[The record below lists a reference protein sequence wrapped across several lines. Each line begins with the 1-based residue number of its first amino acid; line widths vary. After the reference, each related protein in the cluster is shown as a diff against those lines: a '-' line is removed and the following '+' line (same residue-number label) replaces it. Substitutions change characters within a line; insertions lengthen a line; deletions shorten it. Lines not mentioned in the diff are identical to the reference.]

1 MILKNENLSNYA
13 IQKDII
19 EKRELSKHVE
29 FTRNLLLKDL
39 WNLRCY
45 EKYERQLFLND
56 ILIVGNIKK
65 TNSLVK
71 QIAATF
77 ED

>member
-1 MILKNENLSNYA
+1 ML
-13 IQKDII
+13 
-19 EKRELSKHVE
+19 EKRELAKHVE
-29 FTRNLLLKDL
+29 LCTRVLLKDL
-39 WNLRCY
+39 WDLRCS
-45 EKYERQLFLND
+45 EKYNNMLYLND

>member
-1 MILKNENLSNYA
+1 MKTKNENLSNYA
-13 IQKDII
+13 IQKDML
-19 EKRELSKHVE
+19 EKKELAKHVE
-29 FTRNLLLKDL
+29 TCTRVLLNDL
-39 WNLRCY
+39 WDLRCS
-45 EKYERQLFLND
+45 EKYEHKLFLND